1 VPEPEGSLLVESA
14 TNTVGPPLGAA
25 FPATIVGEPPAAR
38 FLNGRLVRAV
48 VVALEL
54 AGLAAAANLVLTKNS
69 PLVTTDSASYLS
81 AAHNLTSGK
90 GLTTAF
96 NDSTSVYHP
105 VQAVG
110 FSGRVPFA
118 HFEPLYAILIAGL
131 HLAGMSYLSAA
142 RAIGATSIVLIVL
155 LLSALAYRTLKG
167 YLPVVVVFVVIT
179 VVGPSGLG
187 FVSGNLLELSGQ
199 VLSEPLF
206 YVFTLAALLAG
217 ALFLE
222 KGATRYLV
230 ATALLVV
237 AATLTRYVGF
247 SVAIAISLAILL
259 SRPPASRHRIQRAPF
274 AFSSRQ
280 RMQSAALVFGAG
292 VFALVGWPALDG
304 LLSGGSTPRQVGFHI
319 HPHLLGD
326 LLSTAGAWFFPTD
339 WPSWLTESGA
349 LLLLAAAAIVPFAGN
364 YFGLIRRASG
374 PPPQALSVL
383 RLAAIFMVSYL
394 VVIVGSSTVLD
405 ASLSLDQRVLGPMQV
420 MAYLLLVSLLYWAV
434 RSRVP
439 AGRPI
444 ILLAV
449 PAAIVLLLVLP
460 NVVLAYR
467 QLGRPYP
474 SAQPT
479 PAMAALA
486 RLPRHD
492 LIFTNEPSGVFIY
505 AHRGS
510 VLAPV
515 RKYPI
520 NTDSNLNFKAD
531 VEYVGNELRIRR
543 GVVALLPDIQA
554 PLLSAGELQQ
564 WAGLVVTR
572 RFADGTIFLSAP
584 PR

>member
-1 VPEPEGSLLVESA
+1 MPEPEGSLLVESA
-14 TNTVGPPLGAA
+14 TNTVGPVLGSA
-25 FPATIVGEPPAAR
+25 PTRTIVAEPPVTR

-54 AGLAAAANLVLTKNS
+54 AGLAVAANLVLTRNS
-69 PLVTTDSASYLS
+69 PLLTTDSASYLS
-81 AAHNLTSGK
+81 AARNLASGR

-105 VQAVG
+105 AQAVG

-118 HFEPLYAILIAGL
+118 HFEPLYTILIAGL
-131 HLAGMSYLSAA
+131 HVAGMSYLSAA

-155 LLSALAYRTLKG
+155 LLFALAYRAMKG
-167 YLPVVVVFVVIT
+167 YLPMVVVFVVVT

-206 YVFTLAALLAG
+206 YVFTLAALLSG

-222 KGATRYLV
+222 KGATRHLV

-237 AATLTRYVGF
+237 AATLTRYVGL

-259 SRPPASRHRIQRAPF
+259 SKPPASRHRIARASF
-274 AFSSRQ
+274 VFSARQ
-280 RMQSAALVFGAG
+280 RMQSAALVAGAG
-292 VFALVGWPALDG
+292 VLALVGWPAVDG
-304 LLSGGSTPRQVGFHI
+304 LLSGGSTPRQIGIHI
-319 HPHLLGD
+319 HPHLLSD

-339 WPSWLTESGA
+339 WPTWLTYPGA
-349 LLLLAAAAIVPFAGN
+349 LVLLAAAAAVPFTGN

-374 PPPQALSVL
+374 PPPRALSVL
-383 RLAAIFMVSYL
+383 RLAAIFMLSYL
-394 VVIVGSSTVLD
+394 VVVLGSSTVLD

-420 MAYLLLVSLLYWAV
+420 MAYLLLGSLVYWAV

-439 AGRPI
+439 AGKPLM
-444 ILLAV
+444 LLVV
-449 PAAIVLLLVLP
+449 PAAIALLLVLP

-467 QLGRPYP
+467 QLGHPYP
-474 SAQPT
+474 SARPT

-486 RLPRHD
+486 RLPRSD

-515 RKYPI
+515 RRYPI
-520 NTDSNLNFKAD
+520 NTDSNPDFKAD
-531 VEYVGNELRIRR
+531 VEYVGNELKSRG

-554 PLLSAGELQQ
+554 PLLSVGELQQ

-584 PR
+584 SR